1 MFAAMR
7 LAANL
12 ARLVRDDPAALSARD
27 VVRAA
32 TIEGAS
38 ALGLGDRIGTIEV
51 GREADLI
58 ALDLRAPHLVPI
70 HDPYTSV
77 VFSAGRSD
85 VRHVLVAGQ
94 PVVIDRQPTRVDA
107 DDVMAAA
114 IRLVEDS

>member
-12 ARLVRDDPAALSARD
+12 ARLVHEDPAALSARD

-32 TIEGAS
+32 TIEGAR
-38 ALGLGDRIGTIEV
+38 ALGLGDRIGTIEA
-51 GREADLI
+51 GKEADLI
-58 ALDLRAPHLVPI
+58 AIDLRAPHLVPV

-85 VRHVLVAGQ
+85 VRHVLVAGR
-94 PVVIDRQPTRVDA
+94 PVVIDREPVRVDPGE
-107 DDVMAAA
+107 VMAEA
-114 IRLVEDS
+114 IRIVEAT